1 MADDNNGVVAGA
13 GTGAPQGS
21 QSGAVDGVQGA
32 QGASG
37 AQGTQAD
44 APKFTQEQLNNY
56 LAKEAGLRESKLL
69 AELGLKSKDELSA
82 LKKKLDEGKSEEQR
96 RAEALD
102 VEKKRAEELDGK
114 AKASE
119 LIIELLSMGMDKE
132 NAKKY
137 AKFAAEEAG
146 ETAEEKAKAFIAA
159 NEGLIKKTA
168 RDVGIVTGG
177 RQLNTN
183 EAILGDMKKRFKVG

>member
-1 MADDNNGVVAGA
+1 MEKENGVAGS
-13 GTGAPQGS
+13 GTGTAYS
-21 QSGAVDGVQGA
+21 TQSGAGDGGNDS

-37 AQGTQAD
+37 AQGVQSD
-44 APKFTQEQLNNY
+44 APKFTQEQLNGF
-56 LAKEAGLRESKLL
+56 LAKEAGIRESKIL
-69 AELGLKSKDELSA
+69 AELGLKSKDELAA
-82 LKKKLDEGKSEEQR
+82 LKKKLDEGKTEEQR
-96 RAEALD
+96 RAEALEA
-102 VEKKRAEELDGK
+102 EKKRADELDGK
-114 AKASE
+114 VKASD

-132 NAKKY
+132 NARKY
-137 AKFAAEEAG
+137 AKFAAEETG

-159 NEGLIKKTA
+159 NDGLVKKTA